1 MKELNKIIGKNHFLT
16 ENDNLIL
23 HVSDPRDD
31 GIFALE
37 AFYKLQSLKGNKKS
51 KLIMVDAS
59 QKAEDVVKKYDLSD
73 KVAFVHEMNE
83 DTKSLLLDHTS
94 ILMVTGK
101 N

>member
-1 MKELNKIIGKNHFLT
+1 MKELNKIIGKNHFVT
-16 ENDNLIL
+16 EKDNLIL

-37 AFYKLQSLKGNKKS
+37 AFYKLHNQNGNKTA

-59 QKAEDVVKKYDLSD
+59 QKAEDVVKKYDFGE
-73 KVAFVHEMNE
+73 KVCFVNDMNE
-83 DTKSLLLDHTS
+83 DTKSILLDHTS
-94 ILMVTGK
+94 VLMVTGK

>member
-16 ENDNLIL
+16 EKDNLIL

-37 AFYKLQSLKGNKKS
+37 SFYKLQSLKGNKKS

-59 QKAEDVVKKYDLSD
+59 QKAEDVVKKYELSE
-73 KVAFVHEMNE
+73 KVAFVHEMSE
-83 DTKSLLLDHTS
+83 HMKQTLLENTC